1 MLPSGGR
8 SHTVSLSRVT
18 LRDGSTWLVHKGD
31 GFGISSQT
39 VVVDARHMSTSW
51 QVRCPKS
58 VYLFRG
64 VSMGGRAQGR
74 TCPPINDG
82 LGLFELMNKT
92 CHTHCISLDTVAV
105 DLRWSLCFFVFPKKK
120 YKCLKIFQIMFHVSR
135 FWKQKISGGPR
146 RWVIL
151 SGLAAPT
158 TACSSITVTS
168 GQVG

>member
-51 QVRCPKS
+51 QVRSPKS

-64 VSMGGRAQGR
+64 VSMGAGEDL
-74 TCPPINDG
+74 PPNTWWAREGYSSWWTKPATLTALVWTPLLLTFDG
-82 LGLFELMNKT
+82 L
-92 CHTHCISLDTVAV
+92 CVSLYF
-105 DLRWSLCFFVFPKKK
+105 LRKNTNVLKYFKLCFM
-120 YKCLKIFQIMFHVSR
+120 CLDFGNKRFQGD
-135 FWKQKISGGPR
+135 QDGGWFCQGWRLRLQPALR
-146 RWVIL
+146 
-151 SGLAAPT
+151 
-158 TACSSITVTS
+158 
-168 GQVG
+168 

>member
-92 CHTHCISLDTVAV
+92 CHTHCISLETTAV
-105 DLRWSLCFFVFPKKK
+105 DLHGLCVFFIFPKNK
-120 YKCLKIFQIMFHVSR
+120 Y
-135 FWKQKISGGPR
+135 
-146 RWVIL
+146 
-151 SGLAAPT
+151 
-158 TACSSITVTS
+158 
-168 GQVG
+168 

>member
-64 VSMGGRAQGR
+64 VSMGGR
-74 TCPPINDG
+74 
-82 LGLFELMNKT
+82 
-92 CHTHCISLDTVAV
+92 
-105 DLRWSLCFFVFPKKK
+105 
-120 YKCLKIFQIMFHVSR
+120 
-135 FWKQKISGGPR
+135 GGP
-146 RWVIL
+146 
-151 SGLAAPT
+151 APQYMM
-158 TACSSITVTS
+158 
-168 GQVG
+168 G